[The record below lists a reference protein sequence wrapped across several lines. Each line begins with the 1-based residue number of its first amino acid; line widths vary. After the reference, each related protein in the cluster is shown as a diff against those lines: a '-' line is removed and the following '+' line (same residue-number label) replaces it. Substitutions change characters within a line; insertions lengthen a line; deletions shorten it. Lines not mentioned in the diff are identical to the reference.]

1 MLPIC
6 RTHIYISPSKNSP
19 CQSRRFHIPSTSY
32 GRIHLCIP
40 YAAAAARYYATSRLV
55 ALHFTCVPTRTCRL
69 HYMISRA
76 SVWHSTL
83 SSLLFPFVLTFSFF
97 ARSRRPINKTCSL
110 RNARFLSPSPPSLSP
125 LLSSLPSPPLLRLQ
139 LLLAITGRT
148 PISVRAITHAAVAGP
163 VVASRRHKRSTDRLF
178 YFYHLH
184 SEADRN
190 QSYIRPRYIRH
201 VRRVGR
207 TVHGAHPRRKTLLR
221 RQHKGENI
229 CGRRRHNYKRF
240 LFLTA

>member
-1 MLPIC
+1 MSLDCLVIQRYLHSFTLPLPLPLPLFVADGYVLPIC

-110 RNARFLSPSPPSLSP
+110 RNARFLSPSPPPLSLHSSP
-125 LLSSLPSPPLLRLQ
+125 PSPPL
-139 LLLAITGRT
+139 
-148 PISVRAITHAAVAGP
+148 PS
-163 VVASRRHKRSTDRLF
+163 SSSF
-178 YFYHLH
+178 
-184 SEADRN
+184 
-190 QSYIRPRYIRH
+190 
-201 VRRVGR
+201 
-207 TVHGAHPRRKTLLR
+207 TVIVSHHR
-221 RQHKGENI
+221 
-229 CGRRRHNYKRF
+229 
-240 LFLTA
+240 